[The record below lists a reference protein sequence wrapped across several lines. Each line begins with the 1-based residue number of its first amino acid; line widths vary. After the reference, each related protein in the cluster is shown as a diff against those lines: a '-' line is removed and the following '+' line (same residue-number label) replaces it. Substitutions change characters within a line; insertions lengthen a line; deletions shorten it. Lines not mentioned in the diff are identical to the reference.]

1 MVNSENCVCVNP
13 SVTTFMIAAVNS
25 LVLKWVSSLETFIR
39 YMYVLMYVID
49 TPPSVYIHT
58 CTVVCAHVCAHVR
71 HRYTTL
77 CVHTYTV
84 YKCVYG
90 SYSSRESIC
99 RTNL

>member
-58 CTVVCAHVCAHVR
+58 QSISVCTDPIVLERVSAGQIYEFFFPPPSLLLFHTPCIHVR
-71 HRYTTL
+71 
-77 CVHTYTV
+77 VH
-84 YKCVYG
+84 
-90 SYSSRESIC
+90 
-99 RTNL
+99 